1 MQPIEPILRAVDIT
15 RPAGLACTMGRWE
28 ASRLHHSYVGPEHL
42 LLGLLRQG
50 DNPAAWVLV
59 AHGLDLETVR
69 AEIDRLIA
77 QGVLPGPPSD
87 AELGRQQELQA
98 RWLDAQDLAP
108 EDRAQ
113 VERLIAQGVLSGP
126 DLGDAPLLAGLG
138 IDLEA
143 VAGRLQESFGREAY
157 WQATERVRNRPAQ
170 AAIHR
175 PMGVPPPFVCVRFL
189 VEFAYQE
196 AVARDQP
203 VGPEHLL
210 LGLLRDAEDPVETE
224 PYPQERRLRG
234 QVGLPDHGPHAIK
247 LLVEARGL
255 TLEGLREAL
264 LSELDRG
271 GDGEEPTGEG
281 GHHAAPS

>member
-1 MQPIEPILRAVDIT
+1 MTVSFTEPAKRASAMALWELR
-15 RPAGLACTMGRWE
+15 
-28 ASRLHHSYVGPEHL
+28 RLHHAYRGPEHY

-50 DNPAAWVLV
+50 DNQAARVLV

-69 AEIDRLIA
+69 VEVDRLIA
-77 QGVLPGPPSD
+77 QGVLPGPPSR
-87 AELGRQQELQA
+87 AELSRQQELQA
-98 RWLDAQDLAP
+98 RWLDAQDLTP
-108 EDRAQ
+108 KDRAQ
-113 VERLIAQGVLSGP
+113 VERLIDQGKLP
-126 DLGDAPLLAGLG
+126 APHLGDAPLLASLG

-170 AAIHR
+170 AATHR

-224 PYPQERRLRG
+224 PYPQERRLRRE
-234 QVGLPDHGPHAIK
+234 VGLPDHGPHGIK

-255 TLEGLREAL
+255 TLEGLRAAV
-264 LSELDRG
+264 LSDLDRDS
-271 GDGEEPTGEG
+271 DGEGATGEG
-281 GHHAAPS
+281 GRHAAPS

>member
-1 MQPIEPILRAVDIT
+1 MTVSFTEPAKRASAMALWELR
-15 RPAGLACTMGRWE
+15 
-28 ASRLHHSYVGPEHL
+28 RLHHAYRGPEHY
-42 LLGLLRQG
+42 LLGLLREG
-50 DNPAAWVLV
+50 DNPAARVLV

-69 AEIDRLIA
+69 AEVDRLID

-87 AELGRQQELQA
+87 AELGRQQELQG
-98 RWLDAQDLAP
+98 RWLDAQDLTP

-113 VERLIAQGVLSGP
+113 VERLIAQGALPGP

-157 WQATERVRNRPAQ
+157 WRATERVRSRPAQ
-170 AAIHR
+170 AATHR

-196 AVARDQP
+196 AVARGQD

-210 LGLLRDAEDPVETE
+210 LGLLRDAEGPVETE

-247 LLVEARGL
+247 LLVQARGL
-255 TLEGLREAL
+255 TLEGLRAAVL
-264 LSELDRG
+264 GELERD

-281 GHHAAPS
+281 SHHAAPS

>member
-1 MQPIEPILRAVDIT
+1 MQPTDPIPRAVDIS

-50 DNPAAWVLV
+50 DNPAARVLV

-69 AEIDRLIA
+69 AEIDRLID

-87 AELGRQQELQA
+87 AELRRQQELQA
-98 RWLDAQDLAP
+98 RWLDAQNLTP
-108 EDRAQ
+108 EQRAH
-113 VERLIAQGVLSGP
+113 VERLIAQGELP
-126 DLGDAPLLAGLG
+126 APHLGDAAPLATLG

-170 AAIHR
+170 AATHR
-175 PMGVPPPFVCVRFL
+175 PMGLPPPFVCARVFNI
-189 VEFAYQE
+189 AAHE
-196 AVARDQP
+196 AIARDQQL
-203 VGPEHLL
+203 GPEHLL

-247 LLVEARGL
+247 LLVQARGL
-255 TLEGLREAL
+255 SLESLRAAV
-264 LSELDRG
+264 LSELD
-271 GDGEEPTGEG
+271 GDRDSEQDR
-281 GHHAAPS
+281 

>member
-1 MQPIEPILRAVDIT
+1 MTVSFTEPAKRAS
-15 RPAGLACTMGRWE
+15 AMALWE
-28 ASRLHHSYVGPEHL
+28 VRRLHHAYRGPEHY

-50 DNPAAWVLV
+50 DNPAARVLV
-59 AHGLDLETVR
+59 GHGLDLETVR
-69 AEIDRLIA
+69 AEVDRLFA

-98 RWLDAQDLAP
+98 RWLDAQDLTP
-108 EDRAQ
+108 EDRTQ
-113 VERLIAQGVLSGP
+113 VEQLIAQGVLSGP
-126 DLGDAPLLAGLG
+126 DLGDAPLLASLG

-170 AAIHR
+170 AATHR

-196 AVARDQP
+196 AGARGQD

-224 PYPQERRLRG
+224 PYPQEQRLRRE
-234 QVGLPDHGPHAIK
+234 VGLPDHGPHALK
-247 LLVEARGL
+247 LLMEARGL
-255 TLEGLREAL
+255 TLERLRAAM

-271 GDGEEPTGEG
+271 GGEEPTGQG

>member
-1 MQPIEPILRAVDIT
+1 MTVYFTEPAKRASAMALWELR
-15 RPAGLACTMGRWE
+15 
-28 ASRLHHSYVGPEHL
+28 RLHHAYRGPEHY

-50 DNPAAWVLV
+50 HNLAARVLV

-69 AEIDRLIA
+69 AEVDWLIA
-77 QGVLPGPPSD
+77 QGVLPGPPSQ
-87 AELGRQQELQA
+87 AEMGRQQELQA
-98 RWLDAQDLAP
+98 RWLDAQDLTP

-113 VERLIAQGVLSGP
+113 VERLIGQGVLPGP
-126 DLGDAPLLAGLG
+126 DLGDAPLLASLG

-157 WQATERVRNRPAQ
+157 WQATERVRSRPAQ
-170 AAIHR
+170 AATHR

-189 VEFAYQE
+189 VDFAYQE

-224 PYPQERRLRG
+224 PYPQERRLRRE
-234 QVGLPDHGPHAIK
+234 VGLPDHGPHAIK

-255 TLEGLREAL
+255 TLGVLRAAV

-271 GDGEEPTGEG
+271 GGGEGPTGEG